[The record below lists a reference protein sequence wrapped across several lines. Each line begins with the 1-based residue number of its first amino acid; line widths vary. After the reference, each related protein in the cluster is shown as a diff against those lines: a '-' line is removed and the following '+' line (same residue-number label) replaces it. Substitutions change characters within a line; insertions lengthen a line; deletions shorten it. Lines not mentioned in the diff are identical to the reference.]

1 MLTKIGEENVT
12 PEGFELGVINKH
24 FISESG
30 KKVDKQVLNSPDWV
44 VAIVYDMD
52 LNIHCVKQFRAGVD
66 APLIEF
72 PEGKVEKGESPL
84 EAIIRE
90 LKEELGLCSEDIL
103 SIEKLLEGSP
113 CSAYFGNTVHL
124 FKVIV
129 KPGLHLKANNAN
141 VPNEDDIEV
150 VTINGDEVNEAMS
163 SSLQNIYMKFLWS
176 IVTPELAQIHNE
188 KIQMQQR
195 QRAMMQMQQPMPV

>member
-12 PEGFELGVINKH
+12 PEGFELGVVNKH

-30 KKVDKQVLNSPDWV
+30 KKVDKQVLSSPDWV

-52 LNIHCVKQFRAGVD
+52 LSIHCVKQFRAGVD

-72 PEGKVEKGESPL
+72 PEGKVEKDESPL

-103 SIEKLLEGSP
+103 SIGKLLEGNP

-129 KPGLHLKANNAN
+129 KSGLHLKANNAN

-150 VTINGDEVNEAMS
+150 VTINGDEVNEAMNS
-163 SSLQNIYMKFLWS
+163 PLQNMYMKLLWS
-176 IVTPELAQIHNE
+176 IVTPELSQIHNE
-188 KIQMQQR
+188 KMQMQQR

>member
-12 PEGFELGVINKH
+12 PEGFELGVVNKH

-30 KKVDKQVLNSPDWV
+30 KKVDKQVLSSPDWV

-52 LNIHCVKQFRAGVD
+52 LSIHCVKQFRAGVD
-66 APLIEF
+66 VPLIEF
-72 PEGKVEKGESPL
+72 PEGKVEEDESPL

-103 SIEKLLEGSP
+103 SIAKLLEGNP

-129 KPGLHLKANNAN
+129 KSGLHLKANNTN
-141 VPNEDDIEV
+141 IPNEDDIEV
-150 VTINGDEVNEAMS
+150 VTINGDEVNEAMNS
-163 SSLQNIYMKFLWS
+163 PLQNMYMKLLWS
-176 IVTPELAQIHNE
+176 IVTPELSQIHNE
-188 KIQMQQR
+188 KMQIQQR
-195 QRAMMQMQQPMPV
+195 QRAMMQMQ

>member
-30 KKVDKQVLNSPDWV
+30 KKVDKQVLSCPDWV

-52 LNIHCVKQFRAGVD
+52 LNIHCVKQFRAGID

-113 CSAYFGNTVHL
+113 CSAYFGNTAHL

-129 KPGLHLKANNAN
+129 KSGLHLKANNTN

-163 SSLQNIYMKFLWS
+163 SPLQNIYMKFLWS

-188 KIQMQQR
+188 KMQMQQR

>member
-12 PEGFELGVINKH
+12 PEGFELGVVNKH

-30 KKVDKQVLNSPDWV
+30 KKVDKQVLSSPDWV

-52 LNIHCVKQFRAGVD
+52 LSIHCVKQFRAGVD

-72 PEGKVEKGESPL
+72 PEGKVEKDESPL

-90 LKEELGLCSEDIL
+90 LKEELGLCSKDIL
-103 SIEKLLEGSP
+103 SIEKLLEGNP

-129 KPGLHLKANNAN
+129 KSDLHLKANNAN

-150 VTINGDEVNEAMS
+150 VTINGDEVNNAMS
-163 SSLQNIYMKFLWS
+163 SPLQNMYMKFLWN
-176 IVTPELAQIHNE
+176 IVAPELAQIHNE
-188 KIQMQQR
+188 KLQMQQR

>member
-12 PEGFELGVINKH
+12 PEGFELGVVNKH

-30 KKVDKQVLNSPDWV
+30 KKVDKQVLSSPDWV

-52 LNIHCVKQFRAGVD
+52 LSIHCVKQFRAGVD
-66 APLIEF
+66 VPLIEF
-72 PEGKVEKGESPL
+72 PEGKVEEDESPL

-103 SIEKLLEGSP
+103 SIAKLLEGNP

-129 KPGLHLKANNAN
+129 KSGLHLKANNTN

-150 VTINGDEVNEAMS
+150 VTINGDEVNEAMNS
-163 SSLQNIYMKFLWS
+163 PLQNMYMKLLWS
-176 IVTPELAQIHNE
+176 IVTPELSQIHNE
-188 KIQMQQR
+188 KMQIQQR
-195 QRAMMQMQQPMPV
+195 QRAMMQMQ